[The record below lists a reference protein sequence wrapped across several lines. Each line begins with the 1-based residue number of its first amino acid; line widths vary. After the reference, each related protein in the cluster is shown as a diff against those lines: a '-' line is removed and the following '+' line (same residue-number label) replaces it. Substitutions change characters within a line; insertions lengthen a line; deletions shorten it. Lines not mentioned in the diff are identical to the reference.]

1 VRRNAAYL
9 GPDSVGALRVRGQ
22 HPDILARGGQCVM
35 AEKMQNGCTTPH
47 MRTSEKAVNA
57 KFAELYLP
65 DALTEA

>member
-1 VRRNAAYL
+1 
-9 GPDSVGALRVRGQ
+9 
-22 HPDILARGGQCVM
+22 M